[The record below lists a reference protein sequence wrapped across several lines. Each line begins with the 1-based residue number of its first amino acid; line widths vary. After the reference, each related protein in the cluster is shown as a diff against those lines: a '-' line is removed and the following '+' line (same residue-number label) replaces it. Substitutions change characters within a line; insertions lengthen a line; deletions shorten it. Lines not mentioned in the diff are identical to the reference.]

1 MHPQA
6 FRRHEHHEHQEHH
19 ALFHHDPQGPT
30 AHGPHAEWGVH
41 APLRGGMPPFGP
53 GFGRGRGRGRGR
65 AGRGDIR
72 AVILSVLSEG
82 PSNGYSIIKT
92 IAERSAEVWR
102 PSPGS
107 VYPTL
112 QQLVDE
118 ELIEA
123 AGEGRRTEY
132 VLTEAGQ
139 TYVKENA
146 ELLARAW
153 ESGAPKRTEQELAF
167 QQSVGKLMGVVG
179 QFHHAASDAQR
190 AAAIEK
196 LDEARRALYLILAD

>member
-1 MHPQA
+1 MTPPA
-6 FRRHEHHEHQEHH
+6 PRHHDRH
-19 ALFHHDPQGPT
+19 ARFHHDPT
-30 AHGPHAEWGVH
+30 ARGPHGEWGVH
-41 APLRGGMPPFGP
+41 APLHGGMPPFGP
-53 GFGRGRGRGRGR
+53 GFGRRGRGR

-72 AVILSVLSEG
+72 AVLLSVLAEG
-82 PSNGYSIIKT
+82 PANGYTLIKT
-92 IAERSAEVWR
+92 ISARSGGSWR

-123 AGEGRRTEY
+123 SGEGRRTEY
-132 VLTEAGQ
+132 VLTASGRD
-139 TYVKENA
+139 YVA
-146 ELLARAW
+146 EHADELTRAW
-153 ESGAPKRTEQELAF
+153 ESGVPKRSEQELAF

-179 QFHHAASDAQR
+179 QFHHAASDDQR
-190 AAAIEK
+190 TAAAEK

>member
-1 MHPQA
+1 MISERKSIMHPQA
-6 FRRHEHHEHQEHH
+6 FRRHERP
-19 ALFHHDPQGPT
+19 AMFHHDPQNPA

-41 APLRGGMPPFGP
+41 APMRGMPPFG
-53 GFGRGRGRGRGR
+53 GFGRGRVRGRGR

-82 PSNGYSIIKT
+82 PSNGYNVIKT
-92 IAERSAEVWR
+92 IAERSAGVWR

-123 AGEGRRTEY
+123 VGEGRRTEY
-132 VLTEAGQ
+132 ALTEAGQ
-139 TYVKENA
+139 AYVKENA
-146 ELLARAW
+146 DELTRAW
-153 ESGAPKRTEQELAF
+153 ESGAPKRSAQELAF
-167 QQSVGKLMGVVG
+167 HESVGKLMGVVG
-179 QFHHAASDAQR
+179 QFHHAATDAQR
-190 AAAIEK
+190 AAASEK
-196 LDEARRALYLILAD
+196 LDEVRRALYLILAD